1 MMTALEYM
9 EKQVDKHYANYY
21 RELKRGAKELDLN
34 NILLKISHYEAAVEA
49 LREDKPKNKTKRSFG
64 QQFYRYYSVYNR
76 MTDEPIVIHGTARDC
91 ASAIHVKLET
101 FFEYLSRQRK
111 GLINGKWEIFEE
123 GREVDEH
130 EQ

>member
-1 MMTALEYM
+1 MTALEYM
-9 EKQVDKHYANYY
+9 EKQLRKHWQNFK
-21 RELKRGAKELDLN
+21 RECDRGADEDVLK
-34 NILLKISHYEAAVEA
+34 NIMLKASYYEAAVEA
-49 LREDKPKNKTKRSFG
+49 LRDDKPKNKTKRSFG
-64 QQFYRYYSVYNR
+64 QKFYRYYSVYNR

-91 ASAIHVKLET
+91 ASAIHVKLES